1 MKQIG
6 ISGMK
11 QEALTLLE
19 QLHDCEMRRDQ
30 LYQETRNVL
39 TPEEEREKLLN
50 QIKDNNQE
58 IASIEKQ

>member
-1 MKQIG
+1 
-6 ISGMK
+6 MK